1 MTCVTH
7 SVTLLRMT
15 QHLDSVVA
23 DRIRGIAAEKR
34 IRQVDVASH
43 LGLSR
48 VAVARRFNG
57 HVAFSP
63 SELMAIATYLG
74 VEPGDFFP
82 SGRAS

>member
-1 MTCVTH
+1 
-7 SVTLLRMT
+7 MT

-23 DRIRGIAAEKR
+23 DRVRGIAAEKR
-34 IRQVDVASH
+34 VRQSDVAEH

-63 SELMAIATYLG
+63 SELINIATFLG
-74 VEPGDFFP
+74 VTPGEFFP
-82 SGRAS
+82 SERVA